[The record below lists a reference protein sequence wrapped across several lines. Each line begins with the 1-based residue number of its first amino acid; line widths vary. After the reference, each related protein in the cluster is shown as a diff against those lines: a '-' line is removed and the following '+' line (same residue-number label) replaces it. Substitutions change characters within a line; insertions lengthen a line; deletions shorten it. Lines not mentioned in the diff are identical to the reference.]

1 MPSLSFKVSH
11 QVQSAFSI
19 NGRPSG
25 WPWLTYKGSYPS
37 RKLIVPPQAV
47 IRYQWLLSWW
57 WAHTSLWQSSL
68 CPGMPTGLIV
78 CRSLAVSPICFEFT
92 CSFITWQLKDRFTP
106 FIPDPWFLQSFCP
119 LFRDVPWALGMNKG
133 SCDVSIPFNFIVV
146 YYFEIGSHCAAQ
158 NELDLVCGPHV
169 SAYQG
174 LGLQP
179 HSHLSWKS
187 WFFSSGLTRAS
198 YLCSL
203 EQHNHLEFVNIGS

>member
-1 MPSLSFKVSH
+1 MEGPLVNH
-11 QVQSAFSI
+11 
-19 NGRPSG
+19 G
-25 WPWLTYKGSYPS
+25 WPIKDHTPVENWLFLPNQSLGISDFSADGGHTPLFDSPLFVQECQLAWS
-37 RKLIVPPQAV
+37 CAD
-47 IRYQWLLSWW
+47 LLQLV
-57 WAHTSLWQSSL
+57 TSALSLLVHSSHDNSK
-68 CPGMPTGLIV
+68 TD
-78 CRSLAVSPICFEFT
+78 SP
-92 CSFITWQLKDRFTP
+92 P
-106 FIPDPWFLQSFCP
+106 FIPDTWFLQSFRP
-119 LFRDVPWALGMNKG
+119 LFRDVPQALGMKKG

-187 WFFSSGLTRAS
+187 WFFFSGLTRAS